1 MKINSTLKD
10 TTTQTI
16 CQNQLPYS
24 WNGLTLNAAGTYS
37 DTLTSASGCDSIATL
52 ILKVNAVLRDTT
64 TQTICQNQLEHKS
77 DVQALNA
84 AGTYSDTLTSAA
96 GCDSIATLIL
106 KVNAVLRD
114 TTTQTI
120 CQNQLPYSWNGLA
133 LNAAG
138 TYSDTLTSAAGCDSI
153 ATLILKVNAVL
164 RDTTTQ
170 TICQNQLP
178 YTWNGLTLNAAGTYS
193 DTLTSAAGCDS
204 IATLILK
211 VNAVLRDTTTQTIC
225 QNQLPY
231 TWNGLTLTAAGTYLD
246 TLTSAA
252 GCDSI
257 ATLILK
263 VNAVLRDTTT
273 QTICQNQLPYSWNG
287 LTLNAAGTYSD
298 TLTSAAGCDSI
309 ATLILKVNAVLRDTT
324 TQTICQNQLPY
335 SWNGLT
341 LNAAGTYSDTLTSA
355 AGCDSIATLILKV
368 NAVLRDTTT
377 QTICQNQLP
386 YSWNGLTLNAAGTY
400 SDTLTSAA
408 GCDSIATLI
417 LKVNAVLRD
426 TTNQTICQNQLPY
439 SWNGL
444 TLNAAGTYSDTLT
457 SAAGCDSIA
466 TLILKVNAVLRD
478 TTTQTIC
485 QNQLPYSWNGLT
497 LNAAGTYSD
506 TLTSAAGCDSIA
518 TLILNVNA
526 VLRDTTTQTICQN
539 QLPYTW
545 IGLMLNAAG
554 TYLDTLTSA
563 AGCDSIAT
571 LILKVNA
578 VLRDTTTQ
586 TICQNQLPYSWNG
599 LTLNAAGTYSDT
611 LTSAAGCDSI
621 ATLILKVNAVLRD
634 TTTQTICQNQLPY
647 SWNGLTLNAA
657 GTYSDTLTSAAGCD
671 SIATLILK
679 VNAVLRDTTTQTICQ
694 NQLPYSWNGLTLN
707 AAGTYSDTLT
717 SAAGCDS
724 IATLILK
731 VNAVLR
737 DTTTQTIC
745 QNQLPYS
752 WNGLTLNAAGTYSD
766 TLTSAAGCDSIATL
780 ILKVNAVL
788 RDTTTQTICQHQ
800 LPYSWNGLTLN
811 AAGTYSDTL
820 TSAAGCDSI
829 ATLVLKVNAV
839 LRDTTNQTICQNQL
853 PYTWN
858 GLTLS
863 AAGTYSDTLTSAA
876 GCDSIATL
884 ILKVNAVLRDTT
896 TQTICQ
902 NQLPYSWNGLT
913 LNAAGTYS
921 DSLTSAAG
929 CDSIATLILK
939 VNAVLRDTTTQTIC
953 QNQLPYTWNGLTLN
967 AAGTYSD
974 TLTSAAGCDSI
985 ATLILKVNAVLRDT
999 TTQTICQNQLPYT
1012 WNGLTLTAAGTYLD
1026 TLTSAAGCDSIA
1038 TLILK
1043 VNAVLRDT
1051 TTQTICQN
1059 QLPYSWNGLTL
1070 NAAGTY
1076 SDTLTSAAGCDSIA
1090 TLILNVNSVLRD
1102 TTTQT
1107 ICQNQ
1112 LPYTWNGHSLNAAG
1126 TYTDTLTSA
1135 AGCDSITTLIFNV
1148 NAVLRDTTTQ
1158 TICQN
1163 QLPYT
1168 WNGLT
1173 LNAAGTYSDTL
1184 TSAAGCD
1191 SIATLILKVN
1201 TVLRD
1206 T

>member
-1 MKINSTLKD
+1 
-10 TTTQTI
+10 
-16 CQNQLPYS
+16 
-24 WNGLTLNAAGTYS
+24 
-37 DTLTSASGCDSIATL
+37 
-52 ILKVNAVLRDTT
+52 
-64 TQTICQNQLEHKS
+64 
-77 DVQALNA
+77 
-84 AGTYSDTLTSAA
+84 
-96 GCDSIATLIL
+96 
-106 KVNAVLRD
+106 
-114 TTTQTI
+114 
-120 CQNQLPYSWNGLA
+120 
-133 LNAAG
+133 
-138 TYSDTLTSAAGCDSI
+138 
-153 ATLILKVNAVL
+153 
-164 RDTTTQ
+164 
-170 TICQNQLP
+170 
-178 YTWNGLTLNAAGTYS
+178 
-193 DTLTSAAGCDS
+193 
-204 IATLILK
+204 
-211 VNAVLRDTTTQTIC
+211 
-225 QNQLPY
+225 
-231 TWNGLTLTAAGTYLD
+231 
-246 TLTSAA
+246 
-252 GCDSI
+252 
-257 ATLILK
+257 
-263 VNAVLRDTTT
+263 

-408 GCDSIATLI
+408 GCDSISTHMRH
-417 LKVNAVLRD
+417 VSAVLRD
-426 TTNQTICQNQLPY
+426 TTTQTNCQNQLPY

-457 SAAGCDSIA
+457 SATGCDSIA

-518 TLILNVNA
+518 TLVLKVNA

-539 QLPYTW
+539 QLPYNWNGFT
-545 IGLMLNAAG
+545 LNAAG
-554 TYLDTLTSA
+554 TYSDTLTSAAGCDSIATLILKVNGVLTGRTTQTICQYELPYKWNGLTLNAAGTYSDNLTSA

-586 TICQNQLPYSWNG
+586 TICQNQLPYTWNGLTLNAAGTYSDTLTSAAGCDSIATLILKVNAVLRDTTIQTICQNQLPYSWNGLTLNAAVTYSDTLTSATGCDSIATLILKVNAVWRDTTTQTICQNQLPYTWNG

-694 NQLPYSWNGLTLN
+694 NQLPYTWNSLTLT

-724 IATLILK
+724 IATLIL
-731 VNAVLR
+731 
-737 DTTTQTIC
+737 
-745 QNQLPYS
+745 
-752 WNGLTLNAAGTYSD
+752 
-766 TLTSAAGCDSIATL
+766 
-780 ILKVNAVL
+780 
-788 RDTTTQTICQHQ
+788 
-800 LPYSWNGLTLN
+800 
-811 AAGTYSDTL
+811 
-820 TSAAGCDSI
+820 
-829 ATLVLKVNAV
+829 
-839 LRDTTNQTICQNQL
+839 
-853 PYTWN
+853 
-858 GLTLS
+858 
-863 AAGTYSDTLTSAA
+863 
-876 GCDSIATL
+876 
-884 ILKVNAVLRDTT
+884 
-896 TQTICQ
+896 
-902 NQLPYSWNGLT
+902 
-913 LNAAGTYS
+913 
-921 DSLTSAAG
+921 
-929 CDSIATLILK
+929 
-939 VNAVLRDTTTQTIC
+939 
-953 QNQLPYTWNGLTLN
+953 
-967 AAGTYSD
+967 
-974 TLTSAAGCDSI
+974 
-985 ATLILKVNAVLRDT
+985 
-999 TTQTICQNQLPYT
+999 
-1012 WNGLTLTAAGTYLD
+1012 
-1026 TLTSAAGCDSIA
+1026 
-1038 TLILK
+1038 
-1043 VNAVLRDT
+1043 
-1051 TTQTICQN
+1051 
-1059 QLPYSWNGLTL
+1059 
-1070 NAAGTY
+1070 
-1076 SDTLTSAAGCDSIA
+1076 
-1090 TLILNVNSVLRD
+1090 
-1102 TTTQT
+1102 
-1107 ICQNQ
+1107 
-1112 LPYTWNGHSLNAAG
+1112 
-1126 TYTDTLTSA
+1126 
-1135 AGCDSITTLIFNV
+1135 NV

-1173 LNAAGTYSDTL
+1173 LSASGTY
-1184 TSAAGCD
+1184 
-1191 SIATLILKVN
+1191 
-1201 TVLRD
+1201 
-1206 T
+1206 